1 MRRWRKH
8 EPYLHVLAKG
18 SPKQRQGIIRG
29 ASKELINCL
38 CEGALNTLNGN
49 VPLKKHQKQKLRKYR
64 QQIRALA
71 NRRKSENSKKKI
83 LLQKATQ
90 PTPPER
96 TKLQDLEGQLSVI
109 LNDTLI
115 DDVTKMKR
123 YNDLLQRY
131 MVYHTKAREPPTV
144 RVLPETQPKPTLDD
158 KVNRNKEQEAIENE
172 VLNSVPKALR
182 SKAEQLLRKISS
194 SDGVVDWNGKGELI
208 VNEQAVK
215 GSHIVDL
222 INDALR
228 KRKSLQPIG
237 TKDFSKALAKLN
249 VPHELIGNPDRWQEM
264 TKLLNPEDKDR
275 PDLPELPESLPD
287 DEELYGAAF
296 HLPSKKQKTLSVR
309 PKTRKKTTRW
319 EKY

>member
-1 MRRWRKH
+1 MMEHTKKLILVS
-8 EPYLHVLAKG
+8 PDYL
-18 SPKQRQGIIRG
+18 
-29 ASKELINCL
+29 
-38 CEGALNTLNGN
+38 
-49 VPLKKHQKQKLRKYR
+49 
-64 QQIRALA
+64 
-71 NRRKSENSKKKI
+71 NRVT
-83 LLQKATQ
+83 ATQ

-131 MVYHTKAREPPTV
+131 MVYHTKAMEPPTV
-144 RVLPETQPKPTLDD
+144 RVLPETQPKPSLGD
-158 KVNRNKEQEAIENE
+158 KVNRNIEQKAIENE

-182 SKAEQLLRKISS
+182 SKAEQLLHKITS

-237 TKDFSKALAKLN
+237 TKDFSKAMAKLN
-249 VPHELIGNPDRWQEM
+249 VPHELIGNPDRWREI
-264 TKLLNPEDKDR
+264 TKILNPTDKDGT
-275 PDLPELPESLPD
+275 DVPERAEYFAE
-287 DEELYGAAF
+287 DEELYGAAY
-296 HLPSKKQKTLSVR
+296 HLPSKKQALSVR
-309 PKTRKKTTRW
+309 PKTKRKTKRW